1 MVTGRLRCETSVE
14 AIHEPLPE
22 HLGPGEEMEG
32 PDIQVQAL
40 LGQLLLSYANIEQ
53 TLRQWH
59 PGLEWDRGKVETFA
73 IEQEKR
79 NHIETLLLQSLRGT
93 PGRSA
98 F

>member
-1 MVTGRLRCETSVE
+1 MFTSRLRCETSV
-14 AIHEPLPE
+14 AALKEPLPK
-22 HLGPGEEMEG
+22 HLGSGEDMES
-32 PDIQVQAL
+32 PDTQVQAL

-59 PGLEWDRGKVETFA
+59 PGLEWNRGKVEAFA

-79 NHIETLLLQSLRGT
+79 NHIETLLLQSLGET

>member
-1 MVTGRLRCETSVE
+1 
-14 AIHEPLPE
+14 
-22 HLGPGEEMEG
+22 MES
-32 PDIQVQAL
+32 PDTQVQAL

-79 NHIETLLLQSLRGT
+79 NHIETLLLQSLRET
-93 PGRSA
+93 PSRSA